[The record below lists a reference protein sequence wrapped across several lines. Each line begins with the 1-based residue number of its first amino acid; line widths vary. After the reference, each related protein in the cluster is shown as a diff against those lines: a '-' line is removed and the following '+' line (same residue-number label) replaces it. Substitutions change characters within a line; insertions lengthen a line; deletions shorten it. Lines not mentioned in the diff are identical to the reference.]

1 MMQGF
6 ALRCV
11 ATGSAYKMI
20 WMTMQRRNR
29 NFFLFLMFK
38 SFCMHFWS
46 QRNAAQILASYYKPA
61 FTVSRLISTKI
72 NVGIYHYVIDTISAA
87 VLCKFSYKMT
97 YLSCL
102 HFVQFHYFLSPSRCL
117 PLFLNLSSLYK
128 SFLLPT
134 TLSSSLSPQMTQF
147 SVLYIHRS
155 IDWSVRIATYLWTV
169 MSLEWDTC
177 TSGHFVV
184 KKWREVTE
192 YHSLV
197 EN

>member
-1 MMQGF
+1 MNLINVVITHKFFGTLASLYHNYDTLCLNHFHLRCYGLRLVHNMMQGF

-134 TLSSSLSPQMTQF
+134 TLSSSLSP
-147 SVLYIHRS
+147 
-155 IDWSVRIATYLWTV
+155 
-169 MSLEWDTC
+169 
-177 TSGHFVV
+177 
-184 KKWREVTE
+184 
-192 YHSLV
+192 
-197 EN
+197 